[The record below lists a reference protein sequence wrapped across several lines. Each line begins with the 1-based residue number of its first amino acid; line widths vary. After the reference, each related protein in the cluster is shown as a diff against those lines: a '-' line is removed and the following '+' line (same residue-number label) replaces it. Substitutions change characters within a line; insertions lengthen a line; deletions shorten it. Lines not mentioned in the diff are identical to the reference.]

1 VAPGY
6 SAAILKPMSL
16 SVIRDR
22 LHDGTISNITEMY
35 LALNLML
42 TNASLFNPVGSEV
55 YKITQLMLDVV
66 KRECEPLL
74 AVEMLQSLQ

>member
-1 VAPGY
+1 
-6 SAAILKPMSL
+6 MSL